1 MPTWGEIRTVG
12 LPRATLPPQT
22 LDGEGLV
29 FAAPPRRGC
38 LAHAEG
44 ALPAGVPNGGV
55 SDA

>member
-1 MPTWGEIRTVG
+1 MPTSAEIRKLG
-12 LPRATLPPQT
+12 LSRATLPPEAV
-22 LDGEGLV
+22 DGAGLI

-44 ALPAGVPNGGV
+44 ALPAGVPSGGV